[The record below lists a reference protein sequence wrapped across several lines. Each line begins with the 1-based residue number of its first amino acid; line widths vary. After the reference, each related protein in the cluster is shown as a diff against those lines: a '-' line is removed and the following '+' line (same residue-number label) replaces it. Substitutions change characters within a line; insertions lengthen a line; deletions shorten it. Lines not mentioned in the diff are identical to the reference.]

1 MAAMHDR
8 RGITLLEVLIS
19 IGILA
24 IGLSSVVALIPAAA
38 SQASRAV
45 ILDRA
50 AVLAA
55 NALSDAATFG
65 LLRPEALTETLSP
78 TQTVLIDPDVSGS
91 CCFKSGRNAL
101 MNRYGV
107 FGTLVRSSKA
117 PDAYARLICQSRDDI
132 VVRPGAG
139 PDDPPVNVFDDVRSF
154 EGRFSCLLFLQADPV
169 HKVTAVV
176 FNARDVT
183 VPALA
188 ALDGTL
194 ENGVLT
200 LTSSLPPGRQI
211 KDVVKPGVVVAVL
224 KDPLDGE
231 DREAFVQVV
240 AATPASGVSAY
251 VTLSDAGFYAL
262 KTLPVTVLV
271 DSVGVAQRV
280 FTPEPAGVFTQ

>member
-1 MAAMHDR
+1 MTANPGR

-65 LLRPEALTETLSP
+65 LLRPDALTVPLGP
-78 TQTVLIDPDVSGS
+78 TQTVLIDPDVAGY
-91 CCFKSGRNAL
+91 CCFKTGVNAAV
-101 MNRYGV
+101 NGYGV
-107 FGTLVRSSKA
+107 YGSTGRSSKA

-132 VVRPGAG
+132 VVRPGVG
-139 PDDPPVNVFDDVRSF
+139 PDDPPVNAFDDDGDVRSF
-154 EGRFSCLLFLQADPV
+154 EGRLSCLLFLQTDPV
-169 HKVTAVV
+169 HKVTVVV
-176 FNARDVT
+176 FHARDVT
-183 VPALA
+183 VPAQT

-194 ENGVLT
+194 ANGELT
-200 LTSSLPPGRQI
+200 LTSSLPPGRRI
-211 KDVVKPGVVVAVL
+211 GDVIKPGVVVAVL
-224 KDPLDGE
+224 KDGTDP
-231 DREAFVQVV
+231 RAFVQVV
-240 AATPASGVSAY
+240 AATRASDTSAY
-251 VTLSDAGFYAL
+251 VTLADGGLY
-262 KTLPVTVLV
+262 TLETGPVTVLV

-280 FTPEPAGVFTQ
+280 FTPEPAGAFTP